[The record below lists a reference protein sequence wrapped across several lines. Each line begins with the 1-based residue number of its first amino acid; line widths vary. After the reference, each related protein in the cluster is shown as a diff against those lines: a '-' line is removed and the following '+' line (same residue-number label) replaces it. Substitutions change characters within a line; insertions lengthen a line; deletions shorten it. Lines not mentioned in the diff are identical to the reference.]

1 VPCRKS
7 KIENPKSKI
16 EGGIVNNQDHLF
28 AVIMAGGGGTRLW
41 PLSRKAHPKQM
52 LSLFAD
58 RSMFQM
64 SVDRLLPLLPPERI
78 LVVTA
83 GDQVEPLSEQ
93 VPELPRDNFIVEPIG
108 RGTAPCIGLTA
119 IHLHKRDPDAVMAV
133 LTADHYIKKKETFR
147 AVLTAAREVA
157 EEDYLVT
164 LGITPSFPSTGYGY
178 INRGER
184 LGEKGDFSYFRV
196 ERFTE
201 KPNAE
206 TARRFLDEGTYA
218 WNSGMFVWRAS
229 RILEEMNKLMSELHV
244 TLMQLQ
250 VALSDDH
257 YEETLAQ
264 VWPTIEK
271 ETIDYGVMERAER
284 VAVIPVEM
292 GWSDVGSWDAVQ
304 ALLLADA
311 QHNVSRGDHI
321 AVETTDTM
329 VFSRSDH
336 LIATVG
342 VDNLIVVDTPDAVL
356 ITTPERAEQVREVV
370 RRLREEERED
380 KL

>member
-1 VPCRKS
+1 M
-7 KIENPKSKI
+7 
-16 EGGIVNNQDHLF
+16 NNQNHLY

-41 PLSRKAHPKQM
+41 PMSRKTHPKQM
-52 LSLFAD
+52 LTLLGD

-93 VPELPRDNFIVEPIG
+93 VPALPRDNFIVEPMG

-119 IHLHKRDPDAVMAV
+119 VHLQKRDPDAVMAV
-133 LTADHYIKKKETFR
+133 LTADHYIQKKETFR
-147 AVLTAAREVA
+147 AVLTAAQNVA
-157 EEDYLVT
+157 EDGYLVT
-164 LGITPSFPSTGYGY
+164 LGITPTFPSTGYGY

-184 LGEKGDFSYFRV
+184 LGERGGFPYFRV
-196 ERFTE
+196 RRFTE
-201 KPNAE
+201 KPDGE
-206 TARRFLDEGTYA
+206 TARRFLEEGTYA

-229 RILEEMNKLMSELHV
+229 RILEEMNGLMPDLH
-244 TLMQLQ
+244 
-250 VALSDDH
+250 
-257 YEETLAQ
+257 ETLHRLQAALTGGDYDE
-264 VWPTIEK
+264 VLANLWPKVEK

-304 ALLLADA
+304 ELLAADE
-311 QHNVSRGDHI
+311 QNNVSRGDHI

-329 VFSRSDH
+329 VFSRSEH

-342 VDNLIVVDTPDAVL
+342 VEHLIVVDTPDAVL

-370 RRLREEERED
+370 QRLRDNERED

>member
-1 VPCRKS
+1 M
-7 KIENPKSKI
+7 
-16 EGGIVNNQDHLF
+16 NNQDHLF

-119 IHLHKRDPDAVMAV
+119 IHLYKRDPDAVMAV

-178 INRGER
+178 IKRGER

>member
-1 VPCRKS
+1 M
-7 KIENPKSKI
+7 
-16 EGGIVNNQDHLF
+16 NNQNHLY

-41 PLSRKAHPKQM
+41 PMSRKTHPKQM
-52 LSLFAD
+52 LTLLGD

-83 GDQVEPLSEQ
+83 GDQVELLSEQ
-93 VPELPRDNFIVEPIG
+93 VPALPRDNFIVEPMG

-119 IHLHKRDPDAVMAV
+119 VHLQKRDPDAVMAV
-133 LTADHYIKKKETFR
+133 LTADHYIQKKETFR
-147 AVLTAAREVA
+147 AVLTAAQNVA
-157 EEDYLVT
+157 EDGYLVT
-164 LGITPSFPSTGYGY
+164 LGITPTFPSTGYGY

-184 LGEKGDFSYFRV
+184 LGERGGFPYFRV
-196 ERFTE
+196 RRFTE
-201 KPNAE
+201 KPDGE
-206 TARRFLDEGTYA
+206 TARRFLEEGTYA

-229 RILEEMNKLMSELHV
+229 RILEEMNGLMPDLH
-244 TLMQLQ
+244 
-250 VALSDDH
+250 
-257 YEETLAQ
+257 ETLHRLQAALTGGDYDE
-264 VWPTIEK
+264 VLANLWPKVEK

-304 ALLLADA
+304 ELLAADE
-311 QHNVSRGDHI
+311 QNNVSRGDHI

-329 VFSRSDH
+329 VFSRSEH

-342 VDNLIVVDTPDAVL
+342 VEHLIVVDTPDAVL

-370 RRLREEERED
+370 QRLRDNERED

>member
-1 VPCRKS
+1 MNTQ
-7 KIENPKSKI
+7 E
-16 EGGIVNNQDHLF
+16 HLY

-41 PLSRKAHPKQM
+41 PLSRKAHPKQT
-52 LSLFAD
+52 LTLLGE

-93 VPELPRDNFIVEPIG
+93 APALPRDNFIVEPMG

-119 IHLHKRDPDAVMAV
+119 VHLQARDPDAVMAV
-133 LTADHYIKKKETFR
+133 LTADHYIQKEETFR
-147 AVLTAAREVA
+147 NVLVAAREVA
-157 EEDYLVT
+157 ESGYLVT
-164 LGITPSFPSTGYGY
+164 LGIAPTFPSTGYGY

-184 LGEKGDFSYFRV
+184 LGEQGGFPYFRV
-196 ERFTE
+196 QRFTE
-201 KPNAE
+201 KPDAE
-206 TARRFLDEGTYA
+206 TARRFLEEGTYA

-229 RILEEMNKLMSELHV
+229 RILEEMAALMPDLQGTLHR
-244 TLMQLQ
+244 LQ
-250 VALSDDH
+250 VALSDGD
-257 YEETLAQ
+257 YDETLARLWPQ
-264 VWPTIEK
+264 VEK

-304 ALLLADA
+304 ELLQKDER
-311 QHNVSRGDHI
+311 HNVSRGDHI
-321 AVETTDTM
+321 AVETTDTL
-329 VFSRSDH
+329 VFSRSEH

-342 VDNLIVVDTPDAVL
+342 VENLIVVDTPDAVL

-370 RRLREEERED
+370 RRLREAERED